1 MTTFQDRE
9 RAFESKFALDQEQDF
24 RAHCRR
30 DRWLGLWA
38 GGVLGKTGD
47 ELTAYAQAIVKA
59 DFEHPGEEDVA
70 RRVEADLAGR
80 PEAAQV
86 RARMAELL
94 ARARREVAEDVVGHN

>member
-1 MTTFQDRE
+1 MTTFEDRE

-38 GGVLGKTGD
+38 GQILGKTGD
-47 ELTAYAQAIVKA
+47 ELTRYAQAIVRA

-70 RRVEADLAGR
+70 RRLEADLAGR
-80 PEAAQV
+80 PEAAEV
-86 RARMAELL
+86 RVRMAEL
-94 ARARREVAEDVVGHN
+94 RQQARREVAEDVVGHN